1 MSACLV
7 RVDVM
12 CLDNGKMVVNEFESL
27 EAMYRC
33 KEDSRDTEAR
43 CFLRSFWH
51 AKLHELLR
59 SLNSRFA

>member
-51 AKLHELLR
+51 AKLH
-59 SLNSRFA
+59 